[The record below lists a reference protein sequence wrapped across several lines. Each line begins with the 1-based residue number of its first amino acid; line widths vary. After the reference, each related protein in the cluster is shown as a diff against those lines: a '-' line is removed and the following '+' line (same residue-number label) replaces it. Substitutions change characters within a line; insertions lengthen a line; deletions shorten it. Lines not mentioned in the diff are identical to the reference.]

1 MLCTVTSPI
10 AAVAVALHRTWLK
23 IGEIAAAAA
32 GVLRSSAYHALSWL
46 SASSS
51 LMNYPLVVPISA
63 IEYELSRSAPVNK
76 TLPGVRLYRLDGGRE
91 PHMAAVH

>member
-51 LMNYPLVVPISA
+51 LMNYPLVVPTA